1 MTDDLEVLDVGIG
14 GETPSDFAA
23 LGVLRMRVAANL
35 AAMNISAP
43 NALQSA
49 CFGPLLGGRDAIVQ
63 AHTGSGKTIAFLL
76 PLIEQL
82 DPSSSEPQA
91 LVISPSRELA
101 FQTARVAEALL
112 AGTGLSC
119 AALSGGAN
127 PNRQMDKVRKTRP
140 QLLVG
145 TPGRVVEL
153 AYEWQKLKL
162 QRVRHLV
169 VDEVDEAFRPPYLQP
184 TRRLLDS
191 FKDGRPLQ
199 LVFASATSDAPAVR
213 RAASQLMREP
223 LMLRLTRTAAAG
235 GGGGGRGGGD
245 AAAALP
251 STIVHGCVVLPQR
264 KHMEA
269 LQKLA
274 RLEPAPQCLV
284 FVNSPYR
291 ARFVAKQ
298 LSEQYGT
305 PAAPLFGEQE
315 REERVDLMRRLL
327 DGRTRVVVCTELG
340 ARGLDLP
347 SLTHVVN
354 YELPTD
360 ERHYV
365 HRAGRC
371 GRAGAEGTVINLVA
385 PETRFVVSKL
395 AKRLDLSLRPLAFH
409 AGRLVD
415 APAREK
421 MTTREKAAPRT
432 PTVAAAAAAATAATT
447 ATSTS
452 PSPSPSPP
460 QSPSPSPSRAVETYA
475 TTGRKQTTKQA
486 TPPASA
492 PRKKQRGGG
501 AGAGGGR
508 ATAAAAAPPP
518 RQQRKSPAERA
529 TAARE
534 KAAAKRRAKP

>member
-1 MTDDLEVLDVGIG
+1 MLLALLSHSLCLNVRPHPSVRAAAARTGGLRRGGGAALSAQPPRPRQAAEGTMTDDLEVLDVGIG

-91 LVISPSRELA
+91 PVISPSRELA

-140 QLLVG
+140 
-145 TPGRVVEL
+145 
-153 AYEWQKLKL
+153 
-162 QRVRHLV
+162 
-169 VDEVDEAFRPPYLQP
+169 
-184 TRRLLDS
+184 LLDS

-269 LQKLA
+269 
-274 RLEPAPQCLV
+274 
-284 FVNSPYR
+284 
-291 ARFVAKQ
+291 
-298 LSEQYGT
+298 
-305 PAAPLFGEQE
+305 
-315 REERVDLMRRLL
+315 
-327 DGRTRVVVCTELG
+327 
-340 ARGLDLP
+340 
-347 SLTHVVN
+347 
-354 YELPTD
+354 
-360 ERHYV
+360 
-365 HRAGRC
+365 
-371 GRAGAEGTVINLVA
+371 
-385 PETRFVVSKL
+385 
-395 AKRLDLSLRPLAFH
+395 
-409 AGRLVD
+409 
-415 APAREK
+415 
-421 MTTREKAAPRT
+421 
-432 PTVAAAAAAATAATT
+432 
-447 ATSTS
+447 
-452 PSPSPSPP
+452 
-460 QSPSPSPSRAVETYA
+460 
-475 TTGRKQTTKQA
+475 
-486 TPPASA
+486 
-492 PRKKQRGGG
+492 
-501 AGAGGGR
+501 
-508 ATAAAAAPPP
+508 
-518 RQQRKSPAERA
+518 
-529 TAARE
+529 
-534 KAAAKRRAKP
+534 